1 MPGFPRPWRGRTP
14 FPLPEPLVRLIPRC
28 RRPTDGWIW
37 LAGALLALGAA
48 CAHVEA
54 PPGGAVDAEPPLL
67 EATRPDT
74 FARLRSYVGPV
85 VFSFNEGLSEKGI
98 DTVVTVSPRT
108 SAVVVDKRGHEV
120 RVELRRG
127 WEANR
132 VYQVTL
138 HAGVADLFGNAT
150 KEPVTVVFSTGPEIV
165 HTLVTGR
172 VIERTTLRPATGA
185 TVEAVHR
192 PDSVTYVTRPDSAG
206 AWRLEYLPEGDY
218 LVRAYNDTNKDQKLQ
233 PYEARDTTAIRVT
246 ARDTARARRLAL
258 LAPDTTAP
266 KAGTASGDS
275 NRVEVRFDDFL
286 DPAQP
291 LTPSQ
296 VTVTGPAGPVAV
308 AEVRVGPFPEA
319 RDSAAAAAADTGAAA
334 RRDTTPQEPVPAQ
347 SLFVRTATVL
357 TTETQYTVTVTGVR
371 NLVGLAGGGS
381 AQFRT
386 PKAAQVRP
394 APAAAPADS
403 MRARPPAAPP
413 TAAPAPPPAPP
424 PAPRPA
430 TSPRPVAALP
440 RGAGRPMHRLSLPSF

>member
-1 MPGFPRPWRGRTP
+1 MS
-14 FPLPEPLVRLIPRC
+14 VIPRC
-28 RRPTDGWIW
+28 RRPIDGWRW
-37 LAGALLALGAA
+37 LAAGALLALGAA

-54 PPGGAVDAEPPLL
+54 PPGGEADTTPPLL

-74 FARLRSYVGPV
+74 FARMRSYLGPV

-108 SAVVVDKRGHEV
+108 SAVAVDKHGHEV

-138 HAGVADLFGNAT
+138 HAGVSDLFGNVT

-172 VIERTTLRPATGA
+172 AVERTTLKPATGA
-185 TVEAVHR
+185 VVEAVHR
-192 PDSVTYVTRPDSAG
+192 PDSVTYVTRPDSTG
-206 AWRLEYLPEGDY
+206 AFRLEYLPEGDY

-233 PYEARDTTAIRVT
+233 PYEARDTASIRVT
-246 ARDTARARRLAL
+246 ARDTARTRRLAL

-266 KAGTASGDS
+266 KAGTAAGDS
-275 NRVEVRFDDFL
+275 DRIEVRFDDFL
-286 DPAQP
+286 DPTQP
-291 LTPSQ
+291 LSPSQ

-308 AEVRVGPFPEA
+308 AEVRVGPFPDA
-319 RDSAAAAAADTGAAA
+319 RADTAAAASDSAAAA

-347 SLFVRTATVL
+347 SLFVRTATAL
-357 TTETQYTVTVTGVR
+357 APDAQYTVVVTGVR
-371 NLVGLAGGGS
+371 NLVGLVGGGS
-381 AQFRT
+381 VQLRT
-386 PKAAQVRP
+386 PKAAPP
-394 APAAAPADS
+394 APAPAPSAAPGDS
-403 MRARPPAAPP
+403 ARPAARPPAARP
-413 TAAPAPPPAPP
+413 APAPPPAPAAPP

-440 RGAGRPMHRLSLPSF
+440 RGAGQRTNRTHLPSF

>member
-1 MPGFPRPWRGRTP
+1 MH
-14 FPLPEPLVRLIPRC
+14 VIPRC
-28 RRPTDGWIW
+28 RMPTDGWRW
-37 LAGALLALGAA
+37 LAAGALLALGAA

-54 PPGGAVDAEPPLL
+54 PPGGEPDTAPPVL

-85 VFSFNEGLSEKGI
+85 VFSFSEGLSEKGI

-108 SAVVVDKRGHEV
+108 SAVAVDKRGHEV

-172 VIERTTLRPATGA
+172 VVERTTLRPATGA

-206 AWRLEYLPEGDY
+206 GWRLEYLPEGDY
-218 LVRAYNDTNKDQKLQ
+218 LVRAYNDTNKDQRLQ
-233 PYEARDTTAIRVT
+233 PYEARDTTGIRVT
-246 ARDTARARRLAL
+246 ARDTARTRRLAL
-258 LAPDTTAP
+258 LAPDTSAP
-266 KAGTASGDS
+266 KAGTASGDAD
-275 NRVEVRFDDFL
+275 RIEVRFDDFL

-291 LTPSQ
+291 LSPSQ

-308 AEVRVGPFPEA
+308 AEVRVGPFPDA
-319 RDSAAAAAADTGAAA
+319 RADTAAADTGAAA

-347 SLFVRTATVL
+347 SLFVRTATAL
-357 TTETQYTVTVTGVR
+357 APETQYTVAVTGVR
-371 NLVGLAGGGS
+371 NLLGLAGGGTV
-381 AQFRT
+381 QLRT
-386 PKAAQVRP
+386 PKAAP
-394 APAAAPADS
+394 APPPAPSVAPADS
-403 MRARPPAAPP
+403 GRAAPRPPAAPP
-413 TAAPAPPPAPP
+413 SAAPAPPPAPP
-424 PAPRPA
+424 VPRPA
-430 TSPRPVAALP
+430 TAPRPVAVLP
-440 RGAGRPMHRLSLPSF
+440 RGAGRLPNRLSLPSF